1 MMQGG
6 SGNNMTRQLPSWRDY
21 YNLGRGG
28 ARDEKLQGGEG
39 ELSTTIYSM
48 KRRGSVNISKKF

>member
-6 SGNNMTRQLPSWRDY
+6 RGNNMTRRLPSWGDY

-28 ARDEKLQGGEG
+28 VRDDKLQEGER
-39 ELSTTIYSM
+39 ELSTTIYIM